1 MAKHSSRDNSSTQ
14 ISTSSEKDRA
24 WRNALILMRIP
35 FSVFLMPVFWF
46 ALSNSN
52 QDFNHWTAF
61 AVFIIIHVFMYPASN
76 GYNSYHD
83 KDEESIGGLENPPLV
98 NQELFYLVML
108 FDATAIIGAYLIS
121 PLFAAMVFVY
131 TMVSKA
137 YSFDKIRLK
146 RYPIASTVVVT
157 VFQGA
162 FTYGMVLIALGLP
175 IDKTQMIYAAIST
188 FLIAGSYPL
197 TQIYQHKEDR
207 ERGDKTLSLKLGIK
221 GTFIFSSF
229 MFLLGFSG
237 IVASYFME
245 NKVVD
250 IAVLIIATA
259 PIGFYFFRWMVRSWK
274 DDDHINFRNTMNMN
288 AISSIALSLAFIT
301 MLVLHHFNFI
311 Y

>member
-131 TMVSKA
+131 TMVL
-137 YSFDKIRLK
+137 RL
-146 RYPIASTVVVT
+146 T
-157 VFQGA
+157 
-162 FTYGMVLIALGLP
+162 VLI
-175 IDKTQMIYAAIST
+175 KS
-188 FLIAGSYPL
+188 GSKDIPL
-197 TQIYQHKEDR
+197 QAPLWLRSFR
-207 ERGDKTLSLKLGIK
+207 EHLH
-221 GTFIFSSF
+221 
-229 MFLLGFSG
+229 
-237 IVASYFME
+237 
-245 NKVVD
+245 
-250 IAVLIIATA
+250 TA
-259 PIGFYFFRWMVRSWK
+259 WYS
-274 DDDHINFRNTMNMN
+274 
-288 AISSIALSLAFIT
+288 
-301 MLVLHHFNFI
+301 
-311 Y
+311 